1 MVLSTVLVS
10 YYYTI
15 FFINSCKNAT
25 SSKYDV
31 LKCRRCHCAHFES
44 RQFGANVLCF
54 DSCRIVEILPNS
66 LNQPQNIRTKIISTR
81 LQPIVYRA

>member
-1 MVLSTVLVS
+1 MVLSTALHK
-10 YYYTI
+10 I
-15 FFINSCKNAT
+15 LHKNSCKKAT

-31 LKCRRCHCAHFES
+31 LKCRRCHYAHFES

-81 LQPIVYRA
+81 L